1 LLAVSSAMRGERPR
15 TVALLAKA
23 APEAVFKRDATGLT
37 PFHWLWIRFV
47 STLLALDE
55 DRRGGEEMGIMLKTN
70 ALIPYE
76 TSCYDEF
83 ATIEQ
88 GDFDADLQLIKRL
101 DPPVDFLRM
110 RHIPVEVSG
119 NADCFRYANRSFEVL
134 QRIRERYRRR
144 RGADEQLWTRQEV
157 IISLFWTKSVSLLQ
171 ASNAA
176 EPGIMPSG
184 GNVFVHTAF
193 ASTCCFPPAAHLVA
207 SLFPQ
212 ELLLRDLRGR
222 LPIHY
227 AASRTW
233 HAWDW
238 PPENSAN
245 EAAAVRLLRG
255 ESLSALRVAMD
266 LSPRSAMSVTD
277 TDNRLV
283 LHHAVETFAEACSQP
298 SRYISI
304 SFVKAMHEIL
314 LELVRAHPDSLC
326 RRDGETMLY
335 PFLEAAAV
343 ATENRTQAYIH
354 GELPL
359 SITYILLRQ
368 NPSILAGC
376 C

>member
-1 LLAVSSAMRGERPR
+1 MRGERPR

-55 DRRGGEEMGIMLKTN
+55 DRRGGEEMGIMLRTN
-70 ALIPYE
+70 VPIPYE
-76 TSCYDEF
+76 TSLYDEF

-119 NADCFRYANRSFEVL
+119 NAACFRYANRSFEVL
-134 QRIRERYRRR
+134 QRIRERYGQRSETQ
-144 RGADEQLWTRQEV
+144 EQLWTRQEV
-157 IISLFWTKSVSLLQ
+157 IISLFWTKAVSLLQ

-176 EPGIMPSG
+176 QPGVMPSG
-184 GNVFVHTAF
+184 DQIFVHTAF
-193 ASTCCFPPAAHLVA
+193 ASSCCFPPAALLA
-207 SLFPQ
+207 ARLFPQ
-212 ELLLRDLRGR
+212 ELRLRDLRGR

-227 AASRTW
+227 AASRIW

-238 PPENSAN
+238 PPESTAN
-245 EAAAVRLLRG
+245 EAAASRLLSG
-255 ESLSALRVAMD
+255 ESLSALRVAMN
-266 LSPRSAMSVTD
+266 LSLQSAMSLTD

-283 LHHAVETFAEACSQP
+283 LHHAIETFVQACSQP

-304 SFVKAMHEIL
+304 SLIKAMHEIL
-314 LELVRAHPDSLC
+314 LDLVRAHPDSLS
-326 RRDGETMLY
+326 RRDGRTMLY
-335 PFLEAAAV
+335 PFLESAAV
-343 ATENRTQAYIH
+343 ASENRAQAYVH
-354 GELPL
+354 NELPL

-368 NPSILAGC
+368 NPAILAEC
-376 C
+376 S